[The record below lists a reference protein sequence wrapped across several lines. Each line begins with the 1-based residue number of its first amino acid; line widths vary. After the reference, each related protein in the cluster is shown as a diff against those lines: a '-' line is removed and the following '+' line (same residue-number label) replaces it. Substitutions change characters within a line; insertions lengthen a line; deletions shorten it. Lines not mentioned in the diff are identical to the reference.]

1 MQLYI
6 VTGATRGIGF
16 SLAKRIAALPD
27 TETLAVSRSGLPSP
41 LPRCEEL
48 RCDLSLREGQR
59 TAADAVKRRLAQRSW
74 QKAVLI
80 NNAGRVEPVAPLE
93 RADMDEF
100 LGAFALNVVA
110 PAALMQ
116 AFLRGSHAVP
126 ARSIVN
132 ISSGVSHRPVQSWA
146 AYCSSKAALDMVSQ
160 VAAAEVQAGGGG
172 VRIASIYPG
181 LVDTAMQGLIRGMT
195 AADFPSV
202 QEFHDWKAQGAL
214 QDPDAVAGNILALER
229 DGKLPQEPAFLKD
242 L

>member
-6 VTGATRGIGF
+6 VTGASRGIGA
-16 SLAKRIAALPD
+16 SLVDQIAAIAA
-27 TETLAVSRSGLPSP
+27 TEALAVSRSGLASP
-41 LPRCEEL
+41 LPHCEDL
-48 RCDLSLREGQR
+48 RCDLSTRDGQR
-59 TAADAVKRRLAQRSW
+59 LAARSIERRLGERPW

-100 LGAFALNVVA
+100 LRAYALNVVA

-116 AFLRGSHAVP
+116 AFIRSSQSVP

-132 ISSGVSHRPVQSWA
+132 ISSGVSHRPVQGWA
-146 AYCSSKAALDMVSQ
+146 AYCSSKAALDMVSE
-160 VAAAEVQAGGGG
+160 VAAAETGLRV
-172 VRIASIYPG
+172 ASIYPG
-181 LVDTAMQGLIRGMT
+181 LVDTAMQGLIRTMS

-214 QDPDAVAGNILALER
+214 QDPDAVAEKILRLER
-229 DGKLPQEPAFLKD
+229 EGKLPQGSAYLKD